1 MGKEAHLS
9 GAVMKKLIR
18 EPDAVV
24 RTDPLPSAGATGL
37 SYRRGVAA
45 RRRALFAE
53 APVDVMTLVVAEALR
68 RKAQAEIRR
77 DALRDALYEMP
88 VSPERHADHERDAQI
103 RPTEFDE

>member
-1 MGKEAHLS
+1 
-9 GAVMKKLIR
+9 MKKRIR

-24 RTDPLPSAGATGL
+24 RTDPFPGAGASGL
-37 SYRRGVAA
+37 SYRRRVAA

-53 APVDVMTLVVAEALR
+53 SPVDVMTLVVAEALR

-88 VSPERHADHERDAQI
+88 VSPERHTDHERDTQI
-103 RPTEFDE
+103 RPTPFDE